1 MLSAPLLLNFVL
13 CGDCGVG
20 KSALVQ
26 SLVYSDFQPR
36 YQPTVSTEVQSTH
49 VQASTGQNVQ
59 LQLWDTAGDER
70 YRSLGAVFFRSA
82 HCCLLFCDLTNPKS
96 LDNLETWRSEF
107 LALASPAQPH
117 NFPFAVISM
126 KRDREKDRR
135 FPYTKAYR
143 WTRNKVNCMYFEV
156 SAMDFEEVRRVFGEI
171 VDRVINGEGYKQA
184 EATLSTPYIARKR
197 RCRCC

>member
-1 MLSAPLLLNFVL
+1 MLPAPLVLNFVL

-20 KSALVQ
+20 KSSLVQ

-36 YQPTVSTEVQSTH
+36 YDPTVSTEVQSTH
-49 VQASTGQNVQ
+49 MQASTGQNVQ

-70 YRSLGAVFFRSA
+70 YRSLGAVFFRNA
-82 HCCLLFCDLTNPKS
+82 DCCLLLCDLLNPKS

-107 LALASPAQPH
+107 LALSSPAHPLD
-117 NFPFAVISM
+117 FPFAVISM
-126 KRDREKDRR
+126 KKDREKDRR

-143 WTRNKVNCMYFEV
+143 WTRNKGNCMYFEV
-156 SAMDFEEVRRVFGEI
+156 SAMDVGEVKRVFGEI

-184 EATLSTPYIARKR
+184 ETALPASHIPRKR